1 MADTIHVKHGFFDFF
16 FPLFLKIGDM
26 SRIPEYFYRLFESVQ
41 RLEKYLSISIDNLN
55 IPTEQKRQL
64 RDLSKEILIVKT
76 HDHVRYSEGTEW
88 KESNDT
94 QGSANTVKCEE
105 GIMITN
111 YNKDLDLNKV
121 KCI

>member
-1 MADTIHVKHGFFDFF
+1 
-16 FPLFLKIGDM
+16 M